1 MIIALQLSHLGAL
14 PLLVLMFRQ
23 KLRER
28 ERVRWSVCV
37 CVLMY
42 L

>member
-37 CVLMY
+37 LMY